1 MLKTKKFLSL
11 LLAVLM
17 LSTVLA
23 GCVSDPA
30 SPVSE
35 DPSSTASGGDETINL
50 TFWTLMGRASAFD
63 ELTKEFEAANPN
75 IKITV
80 SYYDTDPIKDAL
92 KVAASSK
99 SLPDMWFMWGG
110 SLGGFYAENN
120 LTYDL
125 TAYADAHGWADTFS
139 PGVMSLCT
147 LSGKLSGY
155 PTGYNVISMY
165 YRKDIFEQ
173 NGLSIPNTLEEFEQV
188 CDALKAKGIVPV
200 STAGMYGW
208 HIMRIVEQLIEHY
221 AGPQLHDSMNA
232 FTESYN
238 NEAVVKALT
247 KYQEYCQK
255 GYFPEGFVTADPA
268 DTKMTFYTG
277 AAAMIP
283 EGQWYDGVIIQDEQ
297 DISKYGVFAFPSGD
311 KRRLSAFGEMTQ
323 FNANLTEAQVDAG
336 VKYMNFLYSQTSLDR
351 FGEYYSRP
359 LPRLDAVMPDGQP
372 NVPVALDIS
381 NKNGTFTITDQAFP
395 TEIADALFNVQDGIA
410 NGQITPADGAA
421 QIQAAIEAYRK

>member
-1 MLKTKKFLSL
+1 M
-11 LLAVLM
+11 
-17 LSTVLA
+17 
-23 GCVSDPA
+23 
-30 SPVSE
+30 
-35 DPSSTASGGDETINL
+35 
-50 TFWTLMGRASAFD
+50 
-63 ELTKEFEAANPN
+63 
-75 IKITV
+75 
-80 SYYDTDPIKDAL
+80 
-92 KVAASSK
+92 
-99 SLPDMWFMWGG
+99 
-110 SLGGFYAENN
+110 
-120 LTYDL
+120 
-125 TAYADAHGWADTFS
+125 
-139 PGVMSLCT
+139 
-147 LSGKLSGY
+147 SGKLSGY

-188 CDALKAKGIVPV
+188 CDVLKSKGIVPV

-208 HIMRIVEQLIEHY
+208 HVMRIVEQLIEHY
-221 AGPQLHDSMNA
+221 AGPQLHDSMSA

-238 NEAVVKALT
+238 NEAVIKALT
-247 KYQEYCQK
+247 KYEEYCQK

-336 VKYMNFLYSQTSLDR
+336 VKYMDFLYNQTSLDR
-351 FGEYYSRP
+351 FGEYYST
-359 LPRLDAVMPDGQP
+359 LPRIDALMPEGQP
-372 NVPVALDIS
+372 NVPGVFDLS

-395 TEIADALFNVQDGIA
+395 TEIADALFNVQAGIA
-410 NGQITPADGAA
+410 NGQITPTEGAA
-421 QIQAAIEAYRK
+421 LIQAAIDAYRN